1 MQRSK
6 TGGDDIRHKAEST
19 AANVAEQAQQTA
31 EIKLASQKDQ
41 AADTLHTLAE
51 AIRDGGQRMGQ
62 EQPQIASL
70 AGQAAT
76 KVDEASRYVREHE
89 VRDFISEAEDFAR
102 REPLIFLGGALAV
115 GFLAARFLKAS
126 SPQRQNRRGM
136 GDGPRDWYAVGP
148 GREGAASRGA
158 GVGRQSPV
166 ERRGSAAIGS
176 SAPERTR
183 VEG

>member
-1 MQRSK
+1 MQHST
-6 TGGDDIRHKAEST
+6 TGGDDIRQRAEST

-31 EIKLASQKDQ
+31 EVQLASQKDQ

-51 AIRDGGQRMGQ
+51 AIRDGGQRMHQ

-89 VRDFISEAEDFAR
+89 VRDFISEAENFAR

-126 SPQRQNRRGM
+126 SPQRQGRRGM
-136 GDGPRDWYAVGP
+136 GGGQRDWYAVGP
-148 GREGAASRGA
+148 GRD
-158 GVGRQSPV
+158 
-166 ERRGSAAIGS
+166 RRGSAAIGS